1 MRKSLVTLLAAAAC
15 ATSVAHAD
23 GTPITVDFTYDSTLL
38 ATEAGAKTVLASI
51 TEQAAEACT
60 VEKVFT
66 GVELV
71 DRTCRDEMVE
81 QAIEKI
87 SLAATEEG
95 KEVSYVFASLD

>member
-15 ATSVAHAD
+15 ATSVAHAE
-23 GTPITVDFTYDSTLL
+23 GTPITVDLTYDSALL

-51 TEQAAEACT
+51 TEQATEACT
-60 VEKVFT
+60 FKKAIT
-66 GVELV
+66 DVELV
-71 DRTCRDEMVE
+71 DRSCREEMVE

-95 KEVSYVFASLD
+95 KEVAYVFASLD

>member
-1 MRKSLVTLLAAAAC
+1 MRKALVTLLAAAAC

-23 GTPITVDFTYDSTLL
+23 GTPITVDLTYDSTLL

-51 TEQAAEACT
+51 TAQAAEACT

-71 DRTCRDEMVE
+71 DRTCRDDLVE

-95 KEVSYVFASLD
+95 KDVSYVFASLD

>member
-1 MRKSLVTLLAAAAC
+1 MRKALVTLLAAAAC
-15 ATSVAHAD
+15 ATTVSHAD
-23 GTPITVDFTYDSTLL
+23 GTPITVEFAYDSTLL

-66 GVELV
+66 GVEMI

-95 KEVSYVFASLD
+95 KAVSYVFASLD